1 MANSH
6 FIEQWVFDR
15 ITELKGSINPNT
27 GKKYTRRQIVD
38 KIRGEGGKVSFDTVA
53 RKGPTTAKKSRTEYA
68 KLHPDLKSKLLSRNE
83 TTAQKAVDL
92 ARHREWVKNNPEKVK
107 AGDKRYRE
115 SPKGKTKRQS
125 LEKHRDKAKVVAKT
139 GRRRARLREAATELS
154 QLPAFKTE
162 IDEIYR
168 LSSLFPDQFDVDHI
182 KRLVDGGLH
191 EPDNLRLL
199 SKELHNL
206 KKALENSGRFGDA
219 ARVGAFNEYNLA
231 PNVRGVLAEN
241 VLEEKWGKKGL
252 MNFLGD
258 AYQNVK
264 PGLKFAGKTLLRAA
278 PFAGASLGVKAA
290 DDYRRSGQNKL
301 AAAAAMSAIP
311 GPIGWLGLGAEMGGL
326 LWNKVTE
333 DPNFLH
339 RGILDDDQKRWTYT
353 GRGRKRG

>member
-38 KIRGEGGKVSFDTVA
+38 KIGGEGGKVSFDTVA

-68 KLHPDLKSKLLSRNE
+68 KLHPDLKSKLLSSNE

-92 ARHREWVKNNPEKVK
+92 ARHREWVKNNPEKSK
-107 AGDKRYRE
+107 SGDKRYRE
-115 SPKGKTKRQS
+115 SPKGKTKRQY

-139 GRRRARLREAATELS
+139 GRRRARLREATTELS

-206 KKALENSGRFGDA
+206 KKALENSGRFEDA

-241 VLEEKWGKKGL
+241 VLGKKGL
-252 MNFLGD
+252 MNFL
-258 AYQNVK
+258 K
-264 PGLKFAGKTLLRAA
+264 PVAKTALRAV
-278 PFAGASLGVKAA
+278 PLLGASMGVKAA
-290 DDYRRSGQNKL
+290 DDYRKSGNNRL
-301 AAAAAMSAIP
+301 AAAAAMSAVP
-311 GPIGWLGLGAEMGGL
+311 GPLGWLGLAGEMGGL
-326 LWNKVTE
+326 LWNKATE
-333 DPNFLH
+333 DPNFLFGPLDKRRH
-339 RGILDDDQKRWTYT
+339 KPRQRGSL
-353 GRGRKRG
+353 